1 MLYRRLCLCL
11 MLCLLPV
18 CALADV
24 FLPSEHTCSKPDC
37 FWETPMNIND
47 TEAVWAML
55 TQPMTV
61 VKGDSRT
68 QAYLLAEPHDKAER
82 VAEVTC
88 STQGVHVLETL
99 EDGWSR
105 VECYSSSFSG
115 SKVKAWNQLTAGYIR
130 TDKLEQIAVKQ
141 TYGLV
146 VDKLDQ
152 RLYIF
157 EKGELLDVLAVST
170 GFVTKGAPYNETR
183 SGEYILNSRTGTFM
197 SGNMTC
203 DMGIRF
209 NDGDLIHEVPHLLQE
224 DGKKNYWYCER
235 YLGEKAS
242 HGCIRVQRLPTPKG
256 INMEWLWDHLRGEM
270 GTRIVIWE
278 DWPGRTIDYPDD
290 DTPVYYNPKGGQNYH
305 AAETCNG
312 VRNEFLPLTAFPYG
326 ELDMEP
332 YDKLTPCEYC
342 VPPRRVQE
350 IMELNLDSLTK
361 SAIN

>member
-1 MLYRRLCLCL
+1 MFRRLCV
-11 MLCLLPV
+11 MLLICLLPAF
-18 CALADV
+18 ALADIYTPGNG
-24 FLPSEHTCSKPDC
+24 LCDKPDC

-68 QAYLLAEPHDKAER
+68 QAYLLAEPENGAAR

-88 STQGVHVLETL
+88 STQGVHVLENM
-99 EDGWSR
+99 DNGWSR

-115 SKVKAWNQLTAGYIR
+115 SPVKAWNQLTEGYIR
-130 TDKLEQIAVKQ
+130 TDKLEEIAVKQ
-141 TYGLV
+141 NYGLV

-157 EKGELLDVLAVST
+157 ENGELLDVLVVST
-170 GFVTKGAPYNETR
+170 GFVTKGASYNETR

-203 DMGIRF
+203 DYGIRF
-209 NDGDLIHEVPHLLQE
+209 NDGDLIHEVPHLLEE

-242 HGCIRVQRLPTPKG
+242 HGCIRVQRLPSAKG

-270 GTRIVIWE
+270 GTRIIIWE
-278 DWPGRTIDYPDD
+278 DWAGRTIAYPDD
-290 DTPVYYNPKGGQNYH
+290 STPVYYNPKGGQNYH
-305 AAETCNG
+305 GSDMCNG
-312 VRNEFLPLTAFPYG
+312 VRNEYLPLTAFTYG
-326 ELDMEP
+326 ELDNEP
-332 YDKLTPCEYC
+332 YAKLKPCEYC
-342 VPPRRVQE
+342 VPPRRAEV
-350 IMELNLDSLTK
+350 IAELNLASIEK
-361 SAIN
+361 ME